1 VNSWLFF
8 KSRNL
13 WQKIHTDKKII
24 LILLICGKKI
34 KKYNS
39 FAQTGSKKENIYIFS
54 FLLLSSF
61 KKMEPD
67 KKLLIKLAHT
77 KMPFGKYEG
86 RFLIDL
92 PEYYVVWYHNKGFP
106 NGELGQQLALIYEL
120 KLNGL
125 EELIRNIKKQY
136 PKPLK

>member
-1 VNSWLFF
+1 VAKSF
-8 KSRNL
+8 KSFNL
-13 WQKIHTDKKII
+13 WQKNNRFVSIR
-24 LILLICGKKI
+24 
-34 KKYNS
+34 
-39 FAQTGSKKENIYIFS
+39 SKKKESICILFS
-54 FLLLSSF
+54 CFFFL
-61 KKMEPD
+61 KKMEQD

-106 NGELGQQLALIYEL
+106 KGELGQQLQLIYEL

-136 PKPLK
+136 PKPN

>member
-1 VNSWLFF
+1 MGQERRKN
-8 KSRNL
+8 KSF
-13 WQKIHTDKKII
+13 
-24 LILLICGKKI
+24 ILLLT
-34 KKYNS
+34 S
-39 FAQTGSKKENIYIFS
+39 F
-54 FLLLSSF
+54 FL
-61 KKMEPD
+61 KTMEQD

-106 NGELGQQLALIYEL
+106 KGELGQQLQLIYEL

-136 PKPLK
+136 PKPV